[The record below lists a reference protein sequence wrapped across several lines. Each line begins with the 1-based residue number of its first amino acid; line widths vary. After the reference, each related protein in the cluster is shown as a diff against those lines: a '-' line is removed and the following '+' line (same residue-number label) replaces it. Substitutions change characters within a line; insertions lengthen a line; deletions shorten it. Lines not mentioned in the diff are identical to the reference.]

1 MSTWLKPR
9 PDVSAQISGGIN
21 SETKPPNPVVL
32 GLKYEMAAVP
42 IGGEAVKRISKT

>member
-1 MSTWLKPR
+1 MYTWAH

-42 IGGEAVKRISKT
+42 IGGNKEDFENIKVT